1 MKMVLKVSVTTDKQ
15 RARSFVCNS
24 HEINEL
30 QHAVSPYKQGSRSI
44 VCNSFKNSHLQDAKN
59 LTSGKKGAIIVV

>member
-1 MKMVLKVSVTTDKQ
+1 MKMVIKKTVTTDKQ
-15 RARSFVCNS
+15 RLRSIVCNS
-24 HEINEL
+24 LKINEL
-30 QHAVSPYKQGSRSI
+30 QDPVSPYKQRLRSI

>member
-30 QHAVSPYKQGSRSI
+30 QHAVSPYKQRSRSI
-44 VCNSFKNSHLQDAKN
+44 VHNSFKNSHLQVAKN
-59 LTSGKKGAIIVV
+59 LTFGEKAAIIRV

>member
-15 RARSFVCNS
+15 RSRSIVCNS
-24 HEINEL
+24 HENNEL

-44 VCNSFKNSHLQDAKN
+44 VCNSFKNSHLQDAEN
-59 LTSGKKGAIIVV
+59 LTSGEKGAIIVV

>member
-1 MKMVLKVSVTTDKQ
+1 MKMVLKKTVTTDKQ

-24 HEINEL
+24 HKINEL

-44 VCNSFKNSHLQDAKN
+44 VCNSFKNRHLQDAKN
-59 LTSGKKGAIIVV
+59 LTFSEKFAILVV